1 MKLSVLPFS
10 VSIAQMMTRV
20 VTLIAV
26 AFTLMLAAMF
36 ASDASAEISLSDD
49 LGEQVVLRKP
59 ATRVIS
65 LAPHIT
71 ELIYSLGAEKQLVG
85 TVKYSD
91 HPPEA
96 SSLPRIGDAFSLNI
110 ESVLALKPDLIIAWH
125 TGGNNRPIERLRSLG
140 IPVYTNEAKRLV
152 GIGKAI
158 RDIATMLG
166 IEQRGVELQRE
177 FTASLEKSRVIEQRS
192 PVIFFQISDQEL
204 YTVSSEH
211 LIGQAINH
219 CGGQNL
225 FSDISPNVSQVNQEM
240 ILANQPDVIVVTQ
253 RPGNESAWVKIWRGF
268 DGTHYRVDT
277 IDPDLISRPSL
288 RMMDGIAAICKIVS
302 AARQ

>member
-1 MKLSVLPFS
+1 MNPSFIPFYLSAGQNIAEAVVL
-10 VSIAQMMTRV
+10 
-20 VTLIAV
+20 VTLIFAV
-26 AFTLMLAAMF
+26 TC
-36 ASDASAEISLSDD
+36 ASDASAEIRVIDD
-49 LGEQVVLRKP
+49 LGEEVVLLKP
-59 ATRVIS
+59 ARRVIS

-71 ELIYSLGAEKQLVG
+71 ELIYSLGAEKQIVG

-91 HPPEA
+91 YPPKA
-96 SSLPRIGDAFSLNI
+96 STLPRIGDAFSLNI

-140 IPVYTNEAKRLV
+140 LPVYTNEAKSLA
-152 GIGKAI
+152 GIGEAI
-158 RDIATMLG
+158 IDIAALLG
-166 IEQRGVELQRE
+166 KKERGFALQQE
-177 FTASLEKSRVIEQRS
+177 FVTALENSRVVKKSS

-219 CGGQNL
+219 CGGKNL

-253 RPGNESAWVKIWRGF
+253 RPGSESAWVKTWRGF
-268 DGTHYRVDT
+268 TGTQYQVDT

-288 RMMDGIAAICKIVS
+288 RMLDGIKAICEIVNG
-302 AARQ
+302 AR

>member
-1 MKLSVLPFS
+1 MNPSFIPFYLSAGQN
-10 VSIAQMMTRV
+10 IAQAV
-20 VTLIAV
+20 VLVTLIFAV
-26 AFTLMLAAMF
+26 TCAP
-36 ASDASAEISLSDD
+36 DARAEIRVIDD
-49 LGEQVVLRKP
+49 LGEEVVLLKP
-59 ATRVIS
+59 ARRVIS

-71 ELIYSLGAEKQLVG
+71 ELIYSLGAEKQIVG

-91 HPPEA
+91 YPPEA
-96 SSLPRIGDAFSLNI
+96 STLPRIGDAFSLNI

-140 IPVYTNEAKRLV
+140 LPVYTNEAKSLA
-152 GIGKAI
+152 GIGEAI
-158 RDIATMLG
+158 IDIATLLDKN
-166 IEQRGVELQRE
+166 ERGFALQQE
-177 FTASLEKSRVIEQRS
+177 FVTALENSRVVKKSS

-219 CGGQNL
+219 CGGKNL

-253 RPGNESAWVKIWRGF
+253 RPGSESAWVKTWRGF
-268 DGTHYRVDT
+268 TGTQYQVDT

-288 RMMDGIAAICKIVS
+288 RMLDGIKAICEIVNG
-302 AARQ
+302 AR

>member
-1 MKLSVLPFS
+1 MNPSFIPFYLSAGQN
-10 VSIAQMMTRV
+10 IAQAV
-20 VTLIAV
+20 VLVTLIFAV
-26 AFTLMLAAMF
+26 TC
-36 ASDASAEISLSDD
+36 ASDASAEIRVIDD
-49 LGEQVVLRKP
+49 LGEEVVLLKP
-59 ATRVIS
+59 ARRVIS

-71 ELIYSLGAEKQLVG
+71 ELIYSLGAEKQIVG

-91 HPPEA
+91 YPPEA
-96 SSLPRIGDAFSLNI
+96 STLPRIGDAFSLNI

-140 IPVYTNEAKRLV
+140 LPVYTNEAKSLA
-152 GIGKAI
+152 GIGEAI
-158 RDIATMLG
+158 IDIATLLDKN
-166 IEQRGVELQRE
+166 ERGFALQQE
-177 FTASLEKSRVIEQRS
+177 FVTALENSRVVKKSS

-219 CGGQNL
+219 CGGKNL

-253 RPGNESAWVKIWRGF
+253 RPGSKSTWVETWRGF
-268 DGTHYRVDT
+268 TGTQYQVDT
-277 IDPDLISRPSL
+277 INPDLISRPSL
-288 RMMDGIAAICKIVS
+288 RMLDGIKAICEIVNG
-302 AARQ
+302 AR

>member
-1 MKLSVLPFS
+1 MNPSFIPFYLSAGQNIAEAVVL
-10 VSIAQMMTRV
+10 
-20 VTLIAV
+20 VTLIFAV
-26 AFTLMLAAMF
+26 TC
-36 ASDASAEISLSDD
+36 ASDASAEIRVIDD
-49 LGEQVVLRKP
+49 LGEEVVLLKP
-59 ATRVIS
+59 ARRVIS

-71 ELIYSLGAEKQLVG
+71 ELIYSLGAEKQIVG

-91 HPPEA
+91 YPPEA
-96 SSLPRIGDAFSLNI
+96 STLPRIGDAFSLNI

-140 IPVYTNEAKRLV
+140 LPVYTNEAKSLA
-152 GIGKAI
+152 GIGEAI
-158 RDIATMLG
+158 IDIAALLG
-166 IEQRGVELQRE
+166 KNERGFALQQE
-177 FTASLEKSRVIEQRS
+177 FVTALENSRVVKKSS

-219 CGGQNL
+219 CGGKNL

-253 RPGNESAWVKIWRGF
+253 RPGSESAWVKTWRGF
-268 DGTHYRVDT
+268 TGTQYQVDT

-288 RMMDGIAAICKIVS
+288 RMLDGIKAICEIVNG
-302 AARQ
+302 AR

>member
-1 MKLSVLPFS
+1 MNPSFIPFYLSAGQN
-10 VSIAQMMTRV
+10 IAQAV
-20 VTLIAV
+20 VLVTLIFAV
-26 AFTLMLAAMF
+26 TC
-36 ASDASAEISLSDD
+36 ASDASAEIRVIDD
-49 LGEQVVLRKP
+49 LGEEVVLLKP
-59 ATRVIS
+59 ARRVIS

-71 ELIYSLGAEKQLVG
+71 ELIYSLGAEKQIVG

-91 HPPEA
+91 YPPEA
-96 SSLPRIGDAFSLNI
+96 STLPRIGDAFSLNI

-140 IPVYTNEAKRLV
+140 LPVYTNEAKSLA
-152 GIGKAI
+152 GIGEAI
-158 RDIATMLG
+158 IDIATLLDKN
-166 IEQRGVELQRE
+166 ERGFALQQE
-177 FTASLEKSRVIEQRS
+177 FVTALENSRVVKKSS

-219 CGGQNL
+219 CGGKNL

-253 RPGNESAWVKIWRGF
+253 RPGSESAWVKTWRGF
-268 DGTHYRVDT
+268 TGTQYQVDT

-288 RMMDGIAAICKIVS
+288 RMLDGIKAICEIVNG
-302 AARQ
+302 AR

>member
-1 MKLSVLPFS
+1 MNPSFIPFYLSAGQN
-10 VSIAQMMTRV
+10 IAQAV
-20 VTLIAV
+20 VLVTLIFAV
-26 AFTLMLAAMF
+26 TC
-36 ASDASAEISLSDD
+36 ASDASAEIRVIDD
-49 LGEQVVLRKP
+49 LGEEVVLLKP
-59 ATRVIS
+59 ARRVIS

-71 ELIYSLGAEKQLVG
+71 ELIYSLGAEKQIVG

-91 HPPEA
+91 YPPKA
-96 SSLPRIGDAFSLNI
+96 STLPRIGDAFSLNI

-140 IPVYTNEAKRLV
+140 LPVYTNEAKSLA
-152 GIGKAI
+152 GIGEAI
-158 RDIATMLG
+158 IDIAALLG
-166 IEQRGVELQRE
+166 KKERGFALQQE
-177 FTASLEKSRVIEQRS
+177 FVTALENSRVVKKSS

-219 CGGQNL
+219 CGGKNL

-253 RPGNESAWVKIWRGF
+253 RPGSESAWVKTWRGF
-268 DGTHYRVDT
+268 TGTQYQVDT

-288 RMMDGIAAICKIVS
+288 RMLDGIKAICEIVNG
-302 AARQ
+302 AR

>member
-1 MKLSVLPFS
+1 MNPSFIPFYLSAGQN
-10 VSIAQMMTRV
+10 IAQAV
-20 VTLIAV
+20 VLVTLIFAV
-26 AFTLMLAAMF
+26 TC
-36 ASDASAEISLSDD
+36 ASDASAEIRVIDD
-49 LGEQVVLRKP
+49 LGEEIVLLKP
-59 ATRVIS
+59 ARRVIS

-71 ELIYSLGAEKQLVG
+71 ELIYSLGAEKQIVG

-91 HPPEA
+91 YPPKA
-96 SSLPRIGDAFSLNI
+96 STLPRIGDAFSLNI

-140 IPVYTNEAKRLV
+140 LPVYTNEAKSLA
-152 GIGKAI
+152 GIGEAI
-158 RDIATMLG
+158 IDIAALLG
-166 IEQRGVELQRE
+166 KNERGFALQQE
-177 FTASLEKSRVIEQRS
+177 FVTALENSRVVKKSS

-219 CGGQNL
+219 CGGKNL

-253 RPGNESAWVKIWRGF
+253 RPGSESAWVKTWRGF
-268 DGTHYRVDT
+268 TGTQYQVDT

-288 RMMDGIAAICKIVS
+288 RMLDGIKAICEIVNG
-302 AARQ
+302 AR